1 MSMNGQHITIVDDDE
16 AVRHSLQALLEAAG
30 LAVDAF
36 PSGEDFLAAAPATT
50 CVILDLHLPGL
61 DGIETMHRLRRRG
74 TATPVILISGRLD
87 PGERHRAALAG
98 AAAVVEK
105 PLHEH
110 LLLDCISRALAPGIN
125 RGSAT
130 A

>member
-1 MSMNGQHITIVDDDE
+1 MKGHHITIVDDDE

-30 LAVDAF
+30 LAVDVF
-36 PSGEDFLAAAPATT
+36 PSGEDFLAAAPTTT

-61 DGIETMHRLRRRG
+61 DGIETMRRLHRG
-74 TATPVILISGRLD
+74 GAATPVILISARLD
-87 PGERHRAALAG
+87 PGARTRATLAG

-105 PLHEH
+105 PLHERR
-110 LLLDCISRALAPGIN
+110 LLDCINRALEPGPGRI
-125 RGSAT
+125 GAT

>member
-1 MSMNGQHITIVDDDE
+1 MKSHHVTIVDDDE

-30 LAVDAF
+30 LAVAAF

-61 DGIETMHRLRRRG
+61 DGIETMERLHHSG
-74 TATPVILISGRLD
+74 SATPVILISARLD
-87 PGERHRAALAG
+87 PGARHRATLAG

-105 PLHEH
+105 PLHER
-110 LLLDCISRALAPGIN
+110 LLLDCISRALEAGLAPS
-125 RGSAT
+125 SAI